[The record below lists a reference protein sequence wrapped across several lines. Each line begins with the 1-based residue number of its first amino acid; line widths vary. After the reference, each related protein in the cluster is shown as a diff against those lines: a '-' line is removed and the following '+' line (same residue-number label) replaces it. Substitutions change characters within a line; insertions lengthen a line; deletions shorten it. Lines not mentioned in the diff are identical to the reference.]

1 MNMMCLTE
9 LAGALAAL
17 VAGVMT
23 CVEVLPVRLNP
34 WGWLFRQLGQA
45 INGDIREELAGLRR
59 QVESLSGELRRQQAE
74 SCQARIIRFG
84 DELLHDALHSKEHFD
99 QILLDISVYEQYCDA
114 NPQMANGV
122 AALTIARIKQ
132 VYGDCLREHNFL

>member
-1 MNMMCLTE
+1 MSLTE
-9 LAGALAAL
+9 LAGVLMALL
-17 VAGVMT
+17 AGVMT
-23 CVEVLPVRLNP
+23 CVEVLPVQLNP
-34 WGWLFRQLGQA
+34 WEWVFRQLGQA
-45 INGDIREELAGLRR
+45 INGDICDELAGLRR
-59 QVESLSGELRRQQAE
+59 QVESLGAELRRQQAE

-132 VYGDCLREHNFL
+132 VYGDCLRERNFL